1 MYNGSLNNNV
11 VIANIGIPSNLLNQN
26 PKVGDR
32 FYAIVESNSGGI
44 ITFALCLIEVISA
57 GDVDT
62 DPFTIKL
69 LGVQHFYRQ
78 PIKYYTKH
86 VQVSSIAGFYN
97 FAYKSTNPA
106 AINANPTTVMNEIRS
121 FSINNAIE
129 ATGVWIVSGKLHVV
143 TGFKAGSSSNVTLEC
158 ADLSSTSS
166 ATVKKVTTNTTMNA
180 YTMWVETDVNY

>member
-1 MYNGSLNNNV
+1 MYNGSLNNND
-11 VIANIGIPSNLLNQN
+11 VIANVGIPSILLNQN

-32 FYAIVESNSGGI
+32 FYAIVECNSGGI
-44 ITFALCLIEVISA
+44 ITLALCLVEVILA

-62 DPFTIKL
+62 DPFSIKL
-69 LGVQHFYRQ
+69 LGVQRFYR
-78 PIKYYTKH
+78 PPTKYYTKH

-121 FSINNAIE
+121 FSGNNAIE
-129 ATGVWIVSGKLHVV
+129 ATGVWLVSGKLHVV

-158 ADLSSTSS
+158 ADIFSTSS
-166 ATVKKVTTNTTMNA
+166 AIVTKVTTNTAMNA
-180 YTMWVETDVNY
+180 YTMWVETNY